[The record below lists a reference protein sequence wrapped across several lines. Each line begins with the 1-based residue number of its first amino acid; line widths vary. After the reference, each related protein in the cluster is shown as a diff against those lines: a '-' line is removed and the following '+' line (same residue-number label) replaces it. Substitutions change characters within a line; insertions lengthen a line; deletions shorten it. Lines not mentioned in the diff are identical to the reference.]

1 MPPKRFCQLCLRLT
15 RRRKNLKPESAL
27 SESLSPAR
35 LMHGEIPPSGFASF
49 IYSPVSDYTHAAPK
63 QNNSLGGKKNASRT
77 HLGCCLSSGGL
88 SLLHVCDI
96 IAVDS
101 RKRETFLRLQS
112 LRRSVTNIWA
122 RSPANNTAAKVA
134 IVSQHE
140 MTNQVCWV
148 KTSSHRGILFP
159 KGIK

>member
-63 QNNSLGGKKNASRT
+63 QNNSLGGKKT
-77 HLGCCLSSGGL
+77 HLAPILAAACRLEVSPCCMYVI
-88 SLLHVCDI
+88 SLLLTQERERLFCAFNHY
-96 IAVDS
+96 AGRWQTFELAAQQTTRL
-101 RKRETFLRLQS
+101 RKSPLFL
-112 LRRSVTNIWA
+112 NMKWPIKCAEWKPA
-122 RSPANNTAAKVA
+122 RTEAFYFQRA
-134 IVSQHE
+134 
-140 MTNQVCWV
+140 
-148 KTSSHRGILFP
+148 
-159 KGIK
+159 